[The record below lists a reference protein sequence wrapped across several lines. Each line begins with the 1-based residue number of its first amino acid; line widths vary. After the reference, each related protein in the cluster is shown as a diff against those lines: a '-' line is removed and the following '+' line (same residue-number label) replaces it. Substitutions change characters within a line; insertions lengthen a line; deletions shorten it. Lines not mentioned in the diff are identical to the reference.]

1 MQSHHRRLCSKLPI
15 KTWFDVGFE
24 RYLQEERIVRRPPA
38 TPPTAYR
45 SCRSQPSL
53 LKDAYGARVPLQ
65 QQQQQQ
71 RCESTWFQFL
81 CEQHLLDESLLDE
94 ESQVDEEGSEGA
106 RMSAA
111 NALGAILAL
120 SYY

>member
-1 MQSHHRRLCSKLPI
+1 M
-15 KTWFDVGFE
+15 
-24 RYLQEERIVRRPPA
+24 
-38 TPPTAYR
+38 
-45 SCRSQPSL
+45 

-65 QQQQQQ
+65 QRQQQQ